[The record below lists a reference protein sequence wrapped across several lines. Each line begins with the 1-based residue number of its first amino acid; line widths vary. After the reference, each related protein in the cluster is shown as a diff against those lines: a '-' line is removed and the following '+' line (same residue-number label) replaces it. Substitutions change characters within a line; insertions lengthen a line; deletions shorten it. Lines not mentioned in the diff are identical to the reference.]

1 MLMKALG
8 VAPFI
13 EPDAMIK
20 GFMKDDIYLM
30 CTDGLTNM
38 LSELQIAK
46 IIDENPVD
54 ATKLLIQ
61 AANDAGGVD
70 NVTAII
76 IR

>member
-1 MLMKALG
+1 
-8 VAPFI
+8 
-13 EPDAMIK
+13 MISD
-20 GFMKDDIYLM
+20 GNQFLAAQEDGSVVMTNDTTLSYLW
-30 CTDGLTNM
+30 TLKT
-38 LSELQIAK
+38 LEQRLAELANATP
-46 IIDENPVD
+46 ENPVD